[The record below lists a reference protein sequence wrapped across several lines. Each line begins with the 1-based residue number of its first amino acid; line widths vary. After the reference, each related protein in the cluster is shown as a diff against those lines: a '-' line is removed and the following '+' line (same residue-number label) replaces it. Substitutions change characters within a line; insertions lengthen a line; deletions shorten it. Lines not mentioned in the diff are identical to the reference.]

1 MRQYRPCSGAPERV
15 SQTVMTTD
23 TLPAVH
29 GSVAPG
35 FEPVRDAFLA
45 NWSDQDEIGAGF
57 ALRIDGETVVD
68 IHAGW
73 ADRKKTRDWQADTL
87 VPVYSTG
94 KAVAALVMAKL
105 VDRGLLQYDVPV
117 ADYWPE
123 FAAGGKSQVTV
134 AQALSHQAGLS
145 GIAEEMDA
153 GDWFDAAKIEDR
165 LARQAPLWELGTGS
179 GYHPVTFGFIA
190 DALAR
195 RTDGRS
201 IGAILRE
208 DICGP
213 AGIDFHV
220 GLPESEHARTAEHA
234 MPRQVPDLGERTRP
248 RELAFLKAW
257 SSPGRRGATE
267 WRKAEFPAANAH
279 ATASALARL
288 MGVYA
293 LDGKLDDKRFL
304 SAATL
309 EALVKERVAGPDKV
323 LPFDLS
329 WAAGVMRNTRTQF
342 YGPTPEA
349 VGHSGWGGS
358 CAFADPVRRL
368 TGAYVMNRQQ
378 HYLAGDPRPTRIIEA
393 VYGCL

>member
-1 MRQYRPCSGAPERV
+1 
-15 SQTVMTTD
+15 MTTQ
-23 TLPAVH
+23 TRPELH
-29 GSVAPG
+29 GHVAAG
-35 FEPVRDAFLA
+35 FEPVAEAFLA
-45 NWSDQDEIGAGF
+45 NWSEFDEIGAGF
-57 ALRIDGETVVD
+57 SLRHEGQTVLD

-73 ADRKKTRDWQADTL
+73 ADRKQTRDWQADTL

-94 KAVAALVMAKL
+94 KAVAALIIAKL
-105 VDRGLLQYDVPV
+105 VDKGLLDYDAPV

-123 FAAGGKSQVTV
+123 FAAGGKSSVTV

-145 GIAEEMDA
+145 GIAEDMDA

-165 LARQAPLWELGTGS
+165 LARQRPLWPLGTGS

-208 DICGP
+208 DVCGP

-234 MPRQVPDLGERTRP
+234 MPRQVPDLGEPTEP
-248 RELAFLKAW
+248 RQLAFLKPW

-279 ATASALARL
+279 ATAGAIARL
-288 MGVYA
+288 MEVYSEGGK
-293 LDGKLDDKRFL
+293 LDGKRFI
-304 SAATL
+304 AEATL
-309 EALVKERVAGPDKV
+309 DQLVKERVNGPDKV

-329 WAAGVMRNTRTQF
+329 WGAGVMRNVKPGF

-358 CAFADPVRRL
+358 CAFADPVNRI
-368 TGAYVMNRQQ
+368 TGAYVMNRQM
-378 HYLAGDPRPTRIIEA
+378 HYLAGDPRPTRLIEA
-393 VYGCL
+393 VYRCL

>member
-1 MRQYRPCSGAPERV
+1 MS
-15 SQTVMTTD
+15 TD
-23 TLPAVH
+23 TLPACR
-29 GSVAPG
+29 GLVAPG
-35 FEPVRDAFLA
+35 FEPVRDTFLA
-45 NWSDQDEIGAGF
+45 NWADDDEIGAGF
-57 ALRIDGETVVD
+57 ALSIGGERVVD

-73 ADRKKTRDWQADTL
+73 ADRKKSRDWTADTL

-105 VDRGLLQYDVPV
+105 VDRGLISYDAPV

-123 FAAGGKSQVTV
+123 FAAGGKSEITI

-153 GDWFDAAKIEDR
+153 GDWFNAGLIEDK
-165 LARQAPLWELGTGS
+165 LARQRPLWELGTGS

-213 AGIDFHV
+213 RDIDFHV

-234 MPRQVPDLGERTRP
+234 MPKQLPSLGEINTV
-248 RELAFLKAW
+248 RELAFLKPW
-257 SSPGRRGATE
+257 SSPGRRGATQ
-267 WRKAEFPAANAH
+267 WRMAEFPAANGH
-279 ATASALARL
+279 ATAGALAHL
-288 MGVYA
+288 MSIYA
-293 LDGKLDDKRFL
+293 LEGQLDGKRFI
-304 SAATL
+304 SPATL
-309 EALVKERVAGPDKV
+309 ADLVKERCNGADKV
-323 LPFDLS
+323 LPFELS
-329 WAAGVMRNTRTQF
+329 WAAGVMRNVHNGF
-342 YGPTPEA
+342 YGPSDEA

-358 CAFADPVRRL
+358 CAFADPTRGL
-368 TGAYVMNRQQ
+368 SGAYVMNRQ
-378 HYLAGDPRPTRIIEA
+378 HHHLAGDPRALRIITA

>member
-1 MRQYRPCSGAPERV
+1 MIAAAARV
-15 SQTVMTTD
+15 SQFLMSTEI
-23 TLPAVH
+23 LPALH
-29 GSVAPG
+29 GHVAAG
-35 FEPVRDAFLA
+35 FEPVADAFLA
-45 NWSDQDEIGAGF
+45 NWKDQDEIGAGF
-57 ALRIDGETVVD
+57 ALSLDGEMVVD

-73 ADRKKTRDWQADTL
+73 ADRRKSQDWTADTL

-94 KAVAALVMAKL
+94 KAIAALVLARL
-105 VDRGLLQYDVPV
+105 VDRGLLRYDAPV

-123 FAAGGKSQVTV
+123 FGAGGKSAVTV
-134 AQALSHQAGLS
+134 AEALSHQAGLS

-165 LARQAPLWELGTGS
+165 LARQVPLWELGTGS

-208 DICGP
+208 EVCGP
-213 AGIDFHV
+213 RGIDFHV
-220 GLPESEHARTAEHA
+220 GLPESEHERTAEHA
-234 MPRQVPDLGERTRP
+234 MPRQVPDLGELNTARQ
-248 RELAFLKAW
+248 LAFLKPW

-279 ATASALARL
+279 ATARSLARL
-288 MGVYA
+288 MTAYA
-293 LDGKLDDKRFL
+293 DGGKLEGKRFI
-304 SAATL
+304 SEATL
-309 EALVKERVAGPDKV
+309 AALVKERVHGPDKV

-329 WAAGVMRNTRTQF
+329 WGAGIMRNVSPGF
-342 YGPTPEA
+342 YGPTPET

-358 CAFADPVRRL
+358 CAFADPVRNL
-368 TGAYVMNRQQ
+368 TGAYVMNRQH
-378 HYLAGDPRPTRIIEA
+378 HYLAGDPRPVRIIEA

>member
-1 MRQYRPCSGAPERV
+1 
-15 SQTVMTTD
+15 MTTD

-29 GSVAPG
+29 GTVAPG

-57 ALRIDGETVVD
+57 ALHVGGETVVD

-94 KAVAALVMAKL
+94 KAIAALVMAKL
-105 VDRGLLQYDVPV
+105 VDRGLLSYEAPV

-123 FAAGGKSQVTV
+123 FAAGGKSKVTV
-134 AQALSHQAGLS
+134 AEALSHQAGLS

-153 GDWFDAAKIEDR
+153 GDWFDGRKIEEK
-165 LARQAPLWELGTGS
+165 LARQAPLWALGTGS

-190 DALAR
+190 DALAC

-220 GLPESEHARTAEHA
+220 GLPESEHHRAAEHA
-234 MPRQVPDLGERTRP
+234 MPKQLPDLGEPSRP

-257 SSPGRRGATE
+257 SSPGRRGAAE
-267 WRKAEFPAANAH
+267 WRKAEFPAANGH
-279 ATASALARL
+279 ATAGALARL
-288 MGVYA
+288 MEVYA
-293 LDGKLDDKRFL
+293 LGGKLDGKRFI
-304 SAATL
+304 SEATL
-309 EALVKERVAGPDKV
+309 AELVRERVDGPDKV
-323 LPFDLS
+323 LPFEIS
-329 WAAGVMRNTRTQF
+329 WAAGVMRNVHNGF
-342 YGPTPEA
+342 YGPVPET

-358 CAFADPVRRL
+358 CAFADPVNRV
-368 TGAYVMNRQQ
+368 TGAYVMNRQK
-378 HYLAGDPRPTRIIEA
+378 HFLAGDPRPLRIIEA
-393 VYGCL
+393 VYDCL

>member
-1 MRQYRPCSGAPERV
+1 MTAP
-15 SQTVMTTD
+15 
-23 TLPAVH
+23 TLPALH
-29 GSVAPG
+29 GHVAPG

-45 NWSDQDEIGAGF
+45 NWTDFDEIGAGF
-57 ALRIDGETVVD
+57 ALRVGGELVVD

-94 KAVAALVMAKL
+94 KAIAALVMARL
-105 VDRGLLQYDVPV
+105 VDRGLLDYDAPV

-123 FAAGGKSQVTV
+123 FAAGGKSAVTV
-134 AQALSHQAGLS
+134 AEALSHQAGLS

-165 LARQAPLWELGTGS
+165 LARQAPLWPLGTGS

-190 DALAR
+190 DAIAR

-234 MPRQVPDLGERTRP
+234 MPRQLPDLGEPTRP

-279 ATASALARL
+279 ATAPALARL

-293 LDGKLDDKRFL
+293 EGGM
-304 SAATL
+304 L
-309 EALVKERVAGPDKV
+309 EARRFIGTDTLAELVRERVAGPDKV
-323 LPFDLS
+323 LPFDIS
-329 WAAGVMRNTRTQF
+329 WAAGVMRNTRTPF
-342 YGPTPEA
+342 YGPTPET

-358 CAFADPVRRL
+358 CAFADPVRGV
-368 TGAYVMNRQQ
+368 TGAYVMNRQM
-378 HYLAGDPRPTRIIEA
+378 HHLAGDPRPTRIIEA
-393 VYGCL
+393 AYGCL

>member
-1 MRQYRPCSGAPERV
+1 
-15 SQTVMTTD
+15 MTTD

-29 GSVAPG
+29 GHVAPG

-45 NWSDQDEIGAGF
+45 NWSDFDEIGAGF
-57 ALRIDGETVVD
+57 ALRAGGECVVE

-73 ADRKKTRDWQADTL
+73 ADRKKSRDWQADTL

-105 VDRGLLQYDVPV
+105 VDKGLLDYDAPV

-123 FAAGGKSQVTV
+123 FAAGGKSAVTV
-134 AQALSHQAGLS
+134 AEALSHQAGLS

-153 GDWFDAAKIEDR
+153 GDWFDAGKIEDK
-165 LARQAPLWELGTGS
+165 LARQAPLWEPGTGS

-208 DICGP
+208 DVCGP

-220 GLPESEHARTAEHA
+220 GLPESEHGRTAEHA
-234 MPRQVPDLGERTRP
+234 MPKRLPDLGEPSRA

-279 ATASALARL
+279 ATAGALARL
-288 MGVYA
+288 MTVYA
-293 LDGKLDDKRFL
+293 DAGKLDGKRFI
-304 SAATL
+304 SEATL
-309 EALVKERVAGPDKV
+309 ADLVRERVAGPDKV

-329 WAAGVMRNTRTQF
+329 WGAGIMRNTRPGF
-342 YGPTPEA
+342 YGPTPQT

-358 CAFADPVRRL
+358 CAFADPVNGV
-368 TGAYVMNRQQ
+368 TGAYVMNRQM
-378 HYLAGDPRPTRIIEA
+378 HYLAGDPRPVRLIEA
-393 VYGCL
+393 VYGCLK